1 MSAQPAP
8 HKPVTVR
15 TEKIEIN
22 MKKVLPL
29 LAPILLFAASPI
41 SLHAQVATNAP
52 PPKPKWESSAAAGVT
67 LTRGN
72 SSTLL
77 ATLSGKTGRKWD
89 GNELSLGADAA
100 YGESKV
106 NGVTSRNA
114 DSIDGFAQY
123 NRLFTERLY
132 GYGRVDALHDE
143 IADIKYRVVLAPGLG
158 YYFIKDKKTELGAE
172 VGPGYVIEELDGN
185 RDSYA
190 SLRVGEKFHQEISD
204 RARIWENAEWLP
216 QVDKFKNYIVNA
228 ELGIEA
234 DLTADKRLALRAVL
248 QDTYNNDPAPARQ
261 KNDAKLI
268 TAIAYKF

>member
-1 MSAQPAP
+1 MNR
-8 HKPVTVR
+8 HLRLITPV
-15 TEKIEIN
+15 
-22 MKKVLPL
+22 
-29 LAPILLFAASPI
+29 LLFAAGAV
-41 SLHAQVATNAP
+41 SLRAQVATNAP

-89 GNELSLGADAA
+89 DNELSFGADAA
-100 YGESKV
+100 YGESKM

-114 DSIDGFAQY
+114 DSVRGSAQY

-132 GYGRVDALHDE
+132 GYGRVEGLHDE
-143 IADIKYRVVLAPGLG
+143 IADIKYRVTLAPGLG
-158 YYFIKDKKTELGAE
+158 YYFIKETNTDLSAE
-172 VGPGYVIEELDGN
+172 VGPGYVIEELGDT

-190 SLRVGEKFHQEISD
+190 SLRVGEKFHRELSD
-204 RARIWENAEWLP
+204 RARIWETAEWLP
-216 QVDKFKNYIVNA
+216 EVDKFNNYIVNA
-228 ELGIEA
+228 EAGIEA

-248 QDTYNNDPAPARQ
+248 QDTYNNEPAAGRQ